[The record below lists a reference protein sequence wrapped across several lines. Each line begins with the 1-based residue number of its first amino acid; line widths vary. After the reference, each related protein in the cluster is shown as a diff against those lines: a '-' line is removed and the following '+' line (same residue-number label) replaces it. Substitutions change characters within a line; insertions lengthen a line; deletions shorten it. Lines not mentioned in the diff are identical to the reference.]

1 MSKNK
6 KPKVS
11 VNMPTEENPD
21 FEKNDALGRAQF
33 AGRLTDIIENAA
45 EHKSFAMSLHGGW
58 GTGKTYLLRGWQK
71 QLQERD
77 SDSQHRPRVVYFNAW
92 ADDFQTDA
100 LTAIV
105 GQLWKD
111 IKSPDWKEIYKS
123 LEKAVPSI
131 AEKKALGFLGLEKKD
146 LQSPAERTVD
156 EYVAV
161 REKLGDVKKRL
172 GELAAAV
179 KDSTGFPL
187 VFIVDEL
194 DRCRP
199 TFAIEVLERVK
210 HLFGAPNIVFVFG
223 INKEVLEKSIKSV
236 YGNVDA
242 EDYLRRFFDIN
253 LTLPPANASAYC
265 RFLLERPD
273 LDAVMKQM
281 DRIDNPR
288 YRGNEGWLVATDRIF
303 SDMMGYMHFS
313 LREVEH
319 AIRLVRFAIK
329 ARISSSRREA
339 PQEAWSISLLIL
351 LKMRE
356 AAMYADFVG
365 GKLQC
370 ADIINHFHGLLVSH
384 ANEQKVHWQEPS
396 HDHFY
401 VVELAM
407 YRFGREEEI
416 THGFELV
423 LGKPGQYGH
432 PSSVKDYLAE
442 RTKNPTSETSRLFE
456 VITRRGSDYWISL
469 KEMAAL
475 LDLADD
481 FR

>member
-1 MSKNK
+1 MSENE

-11 VNMPTEENPD
+11 VSMLTEENPD

-33 AGRLTDIIENAA
+33 AGRLTDIVENAA

-71 QLQERD
+71 QLQKKGR
-77 SDSQHRPRVVYFNAW
+77 QVVYFNAW
-92 ADDFQTDA
+92 EDDFQADP

-105 GQLWKD
+105 GQLWNT
-111 IKSPDWKEIYKS
+111 IKESDSAEIKESLKS
-123 LEKAVPSI
+123 LFGNLGEKV
-131 AEKKALGFLGLEKKD
+131 LGVVGATRGDF
-146 LQSPAERTVD
+146 QSVAERTVD
-156 EYVAV
+156 GYLTMRAE
-161 REKLGDVKKRL
+161 LDDLKKRL
-172 GELAAAV
+172 EEFAKKV
-179 KDSTGFPL
+179 KEGQTKFPL

-223 INKEVLEKSIKSV
+223 VNKEVLGESIKSV
-236 YGNVDA
+236 YGNIDT
-242 EDYLRRFFDIN
+242 EDYLRRFFDIG

-288 YRGNEGWLVATDRIF
+288 YRASEGWLVATDRIF
-303 SDMMGYMHFS
+303 SDMMDCMHFS

-329 ARISSSRREA
+329 ARISSSKRET
-339 PQEAWSISLLIL
+339 PEEAWSISLLIL
-351 LKMRE
+351 LKMRK

-370 ADIINHFHGLLVSH
+370 ADIINHFHDLLVSH
-384 ANEQKVHWQEPS
+384 SNEQKVQGQGHS

-401 VVELAM
+401 IVELAM
-407 YRFGREEEI
+407 YRFGKEEEI
-416 THGFELV
+416 TGGLDFV
-423 LGKPGQYGH
+423 LGKTGQFGF
-432 PSSVKDYLAE
+432 PSSAMDCLAE
-442 RTKNPTSETSRLFE
+442 RTKKHTKETKNLSI
-456 VITRRGSDYWISL
+456 VITRRGSDYWLSL

>member
-1 MSKNK
+1 MSENE

-11 VNMPTEENPD
+11 VSMLTEENPD
-21 FEKNDALGRAQF
+21 FEKNDALGRAHF
-33 AGRLTDIIENAA
+33 AGRLTDIVENAA

-71 QLQERD
+71 QLQKEGR
-77 SDSQHRPRVVYFNAW
+77 QVVYFNAW
-92 ADDFQTDA
+92 EDDFQADP

-105 GQLWKD
+105 GQLWKK
-111 IKSPDWKEIYKS
+111 IKESDSAEIKASLKS
-123 LEKAVPSI
+123 LFGNLGEKV
-131 AEKKALGFLGLEKKD
+131 LGVVGATRGDF
-146 LQSPAERTVD
+146 QSVAERTVD
-156 EYVAV
+156 GYLNMRVELDDLKE
-161 REKLGDVKKRL
+161 RLEKFAKKVKGQTK
-172 GELAAAV
+172 
-179 KDSTGFPL
+179 FPL

-223 INKEVLEKSIKSV
+223 VNKEVLKASIQSV
-236 YGNVDA
+236 YGEIKTEN
-242 EDYLRRFFDIN
+242 YLRRFFDIG

-265 RFLLERPD
+265 RFLLEHPD

-288 YRGNEGWLVATDRIF
+288 YRASEGWLVATDRIF
-303 SDMMGYMHFS
+303 SDMMDCMHFS

-339 PQEAWSISLLIL
+339 PEEAWSISLLIL

-370 ADIINHFHGLLVSH
+370 ADIINHFHGLLTSYS
-384 ANEQKVHWQEPS
+384 NEQKIHRPGDS

-401 VVELAM
+401 VAELAM
-407 YRFGREEEI
+407 YRFGKEEEI
-416 THGFELV
+416 TRGLELV
-423 LGKPGQYGH
+423 LGNPGQYGY
-432 PSSVKDYLAE
+432 PNSAKDCLAE
-442 RTKNPTSETSRLFE
+442 MTKKPTRATKHLFD
-456 VITRRGSDYWISL
+456 VITRRDSDYWISL